1 MSLNSEIAESLR
13 FTEQQLSEYIIN
25 STREVFSTMVMMEP
39 ADDFP
44 LKEPITHFKCSITGM
59 VGFAGTYSGVIS
71 IHCPIQLA
79 KTITSAMLGM
89 DVADVEDGG
98 EDLNDAIGEIANML
112 GGSVKMILS
121 KGGLDVKLSIPTVIA
136 GEDYTVNSLSDID
149 CVVIPFNVDAGDRFL
164 VGLTLK
170 KEE

>member
-1 MSLNSEIAESLR
+1 MSLNPDIAESTK
-13 FTEQQLSEYIIN
+13 FSEQQLAEYVIN
-25 STREVFSTMVMMEP
+25 ATQEVFSTMVMMEP
-39 ADDFP
+39 SDDFP
-44 LKEPITHFKCSITGM
+44 LQEPITHFKCSITGM

-71 IHCPIQLA
+71 MHCPITLA
-79 KTITSAMLGM
+79 KKITGAMLGM
-89 DVADVEDGG
+89 SEEEVVEGG

-149 CVVIPFNVDAGDRFL
+149 CVVIPFTVDNDRFL

>member
-1 MSLNSEIAESLR
+1 MSLNPEISESTK
-13 FTEQQLSEYIIN
+13 FSEQQLAEYVIN
-25 STREVFSTMVMMEP
+25 ATQEVFSTMVMMEP
-39 ADDFP
+39 SDDFP
-44 LKEPITHFKCSITGM
+44 LKDPITHFRCSITGM

-71 IHCPIQLA
+71 MHCPIVLA
-79 KTITSAMLGM
+79 KKITAAMLGM
-89 DVADVEDGG
+89 SEDEVAEGG

-149 CVVIPFNVDAGDRFL
+149 CVVIPFTVDNERFL

-170 KEE
+170 KED